1 MEKEKISSLK
11 KIISSRLNRPM
22 RYYLDTCTRCGLCY
36 DTCHAYQGIPRKEYS
51 PVGRAEVV
59 RKLYKKHT
67 RPSGFF
73 FPYWGDA
80 TTFSDPVMDQVY
92 EAAWSCTGC
101 RRCMVNCPFGIDTGL
116 IMGVAK
122 HILIENGTAPEE
134 LVMLADAAVEKGKSI
149 DQLA

>member
-22 RYYLDTCTRCGLCY
+22 RYYLDTCTRCRLCY

-59 RKLYKKHT
+59 RKLYKKYT

-73 FPYWGDA
+73 FPYWVYA
-80 TTFSDPVMDQVY
+80 TPFSD
-92 EAAWSCTGC
+92 
-101 RRCMVNCPFGIDTGL
+101 
-116 IMGVAK
+116 
-122 HILIENGTAPEE
+122 
-134 LVMLADAAVEKGKSI
+134 LVMQQVFERSCWCTS
-149 DQLA
+149 